1 MKLKRYVPIH
11 KLAAHVNASEL
22 IVCRPRTKEEERAYL
37 ASLPP
42 QKPYVDPASLVE
54 ISANK
59 VRQIRKRMKERPGC
73 TLARACHEL
82 GARVGQYNRAV
93 KKMEAAK

>member
-1 MKLKRYVPIH
+1 MKLKRYIPIN
-11 KLAAHVNASEL
+11 KLAAHVNAYEL
-22 IVCRPRTKEEERAYL
+22 IACRKRTPEEEREYL

-42 QKPYVDPASLVE
+42 QKPYVDPSSLVE

-59 VRQIRKRMKERPGC
+59 VRQIRKRMKDRPDC